1 MPTRTTR
8 RAKWK
13 DKRQSLE
20 RKRLIAPLVG
30 YPKASYMGKNEEARS
45 LCGSI

>member
-1 MPTRTTR
+1 MPIRITR

-13 DKRQSLE
+13 DNRQSLE
-20 RKRLIAPLVG
+20 RKRLIAPLAG
-30 YPKASYMGKNEEARS
+30 YPKASYTGRNEEARL